1 MTQPLS
7 LPLLA
12 TAKAAYADVC
22 GNFIGFLK
30 VIWVVLLMMA
40 LFVELPMLMVQ
51 REVYYSVHPEQRVE
65 ANHMKPGANLD
76 IPAAE
81 KPAADKDKES
91 AEKKPADVTKD
102 ATMEQASRVDP
113 THVMIMMGLSLLQ
126 LLLLFSFSVAWYKQ
140 LLFNEKKG
148 ATVLFHFGKQEWN
161 FGLTAMKSG
170 IVLAPIVLVLMS
182 YYMASIPGFSEGEPI
197 NISDYIGLYI
207 GGGVLMLYLVA
218 RLSMSY
224 PLTVSGHYEAPIKES
239 WSMTK
244 HHAGRIMIGFIMM
257 TLPVTL
263 ITMVVVMGASYLIN
277 MNAPTLPDGTISK
290 DIEAG
295 FAEHLF
301 YKTIGSAYMIFGA
314 AFVSAFYARAYAFLV
329 RSQQAPS
336 A

>member
-12 TAKAAYADVC
+12 TVKAAYGDVC
-22 GNFIGFLK
+22 NDFFGFLK
-30 VIWVVLLMMA
+30 IIWVILLMMV

-51 REVYYSVHPEQRVE
+51 REVYYSVHPEKRVE
-65 ANHMKPGANLD
+65 ASQIVDASKLD
-76 IPAAE
+76 LP
-81 KPAADKDKES
+81 S
-91 AEKKPADVTKD
+91 TEKKSSEKAPTDNTTSDVTKD

-126 LLLLFSFSVAWYKQ
+126 LLLIFSFSVAWYKQ

-148 ATVLFHFGKQEWN
+148 STVFLHFGKLEWN

-182 YYMASIPGFSEGEPI
+182 YYMASIPGFAEGEPI
-197 NISDYIGLYI
+197 HLADYTGLYV
-207 GGGVLMLYLVA
+207 GGCVLMLYLVS

-224 PLTVSGHYEAPIKES
+224 PLTMMGRYDAPIKES

-244 HHAGRIMIGFIMM
+244 HQAGRIMLGFLMM
-257 TLPVTL
+257 SFPVT
-263 ITMVVVMGASYLIN
+263 IVTMVVVVGASYLIN
-277 MNAPTLPDGTISK
+277 MGAPTLPDGTISK
-290 DIEAG
+290 DIETG

-301 YKTIGSAYMIFGA
+301 YKTIGSLYMIF
-314 AFVSAFYARAYAFLV
+314 AFALVSAFYARAYAFLV
-329 RSQQAPS
+329 RSQQAP
-336 A
+336 AA